1 MLRNAHNKS
10 GQPVAGRLF
19 VTVPVFIAALAC
31 ALAQAAFPVWTTSS
45 LDRTGPTDKPGQT
58 AQAELAAAQREY
70 AAFEIV
76 MKAPASGLTNV
87 RVVPSALTS
96 ADHSLDPRN
105 FNLYVEHYVNVNRA
119 SPDWH
124 GSNSS
129 LGVGWYPDPLMP
141 VKDPFRV
148 EANRNQPLWVD
159 VYVPEGTAAGT
170 YSGAIKISSDQGDAS
185 VPVKLTVWN
194 FALPLAPSM
203 KSVFQ
208 AWNPLDEAGVEELL
222 RHKVMPQVVKPRQE
236 AMLIRKFGLN
246 MTTAGFW
253 SGADNGHCTMK
264 QPPSTAEFRK
274 AKAAHDKSLFLA
286 NYTADEIDA
295 CRNLYDD
302 LIVWG
307 TNMHSA
313 GIKNLLVMTP
323 APELFG
329 SVDIWVVLPKM
340 YDDAGARIQQA
351 RAHGAE
357 IWSYN
362 TLVQDGYSP
371 KWTIDF
377 APIDVRLQA
386 GFLSQ
391 TLGLMGLL
399 YWRIDKW
406 NNDPWNQ
413 VNNSGVFSSNN
424 YPGEGVLVYPG
435 AKMGVP
441 GVVASMR
448 LKQVR
453 QGIQDYEYVEI
464 LKKRGAGDWAMERIR
479 KIAPDWKNWTRDPA
493 ALESVRRELGEKIS
507 WLCAPGCGG

>member
-1 MLRNAHNKS
+1 VILRPFLAI
-10 GQPVAGRLF
+10 LF
-19 VTVPVFIAALAC
+19 CVPA
-31 ALAQAAFPVWTTSS
+31 AAFPVWVTSS
-45 LDRTGPTDKPGQT
+45 LDRTGPTDKPGAAT
-58 AQAELAAAQREY
+58 QADLAAARREY

-76 MKAPASGLTNV
+76 MQAPAGGLTNV
-87 RVVPSALTS
+87 RLAASELKAGGH
-96 ADHSLDPRN
+96 AIEARN
-105 FNLYVEHYVNVNRA
+105 FSLYIEHYVFVDRA

-129 LGVGWYPDPLMP
+129 HGPGWYPDPLIP
-141 VKDPFRV
+141 YKDPFQV
-148 EANRNQPLWVD
+148 EAKKNQPVWVEL
-159 VYVPEGTAAGT
+159 YIPEDAAAGA
-170 YSGAIKISSDQGDAS
+170 YSGSIQISSDQGAVS
-185 VPVKLTVWN
+185 VPVKLAVWN
-194 FALPLAPSM
+194 FALPLSPAL

-222 RHKVMPQVVKPRQE
+222 RHKVMPQTVKPRE
-236 AMLIRKFGLN
+236 EPTLIRKFGLN
-246 MTTAGFW
+246 LTTTGLW

-274 AKAAHDKSLFLA
+274 AKAPHDKSLLLV

-302 LIVWG
+302 IVVWG
-307 TNMHSA
+307 TNMHAA
-313 GIKNLLVMTP
+313 GIKNLMVMTP
-323 APELFG
+323 VPKLFG
-329 SVDIWVVLPKM
+329 AVDIWVVLPKM
-340 YDDAGARIQQA
+340 YDEAREQIAEA

-377 APIDVRLQA
+377 DPIDVRLQA

-391 TLGLMGLL
+391 TLGLTGLL
-399 YWRIDKW
+399 YWRIDRW
-406 NNDPWNQ
+406 NDDPWNQ

-435 AKMGVP
+435 SKIGVP

-464 LKKRGAGDWAMERIR
+464 LKKRGAGGWALERAR
-479 KIAPDWKNWTRDPA
+479 KIAPDWRNWTRDPA
-493 ALESVRRELGEKIS
+493 ALEAARRDLGERIQSIS
-507 WLCAPGCGG
+507 R